1 MNFNDVSVYSLDDF
15 SGNCFK
21 INEHLKN
28 AKKVYFEDIPDKM
41 LIKLL
46 LCGFKKFR
54 NIGRLHIYVGAMI
67 KHEDYLDS
75 VDKKT
80 DYIVTLDK
88 ENRHILFINA
98 KIIKEDEVEILR
110 ENGYTNPIFVIQDDT
125 NKKINLT
132 LKPYSINTNSLDD
145 LKREELIFNLKKHV
159 IKALNNVHLTES
171 ETKYIAYNFN
181 IIDSKKPDNIPNLTE
196 EFKNYFI
203 SLL

>member
-67 KHEDYLDS
+67 KHEDYLDDTYFHCKLS
-75 VDKKT
+75 
-80 DYIVTLDK
+80 
-88 ENRHILFINA
+88 
-98 KIIKEDEVEILR
+98 KEDRLCDI
-110 ENGYTNPIFVIQDDT
+110 DT
-125 NKKINLT
+125 DFDIDWEKVFKK
-132 LKPYSINTNSLDD
+132 YG
-145 LKREELIFNLKKHV
+145 
-159 IKALNNVHLTES
+159 
-171 ETKYIAYNFN
+171 
-181 IIDSKKPDNIPNLTE
+181 
-196 EFKNYFI
+196 
-203 SLL
+203 

>member
-110 ENGYTNPIFVIQDDT
+110 ENGYTNPIFV
-125 NKKINLT
+125 
-132 LKPYSINTNSLDD
+132 NT
-145 LKREELIFNLKKHV
+145 R
-159 IKALNNVHLTES
+159 
-171 ETKYIAYNFN
+171 
-181 IIDSKKPDNIPNLTE
+181 
-196 EFKNYFI
+196 
-203 SLL
+203 